1 MKASSAIS
9 FPFDSL
15 SMSVSGSGW
24 GLNSLQS
31 YRQTDA
37 LSRGRHYGPRRSR
50 TTWRTPFQRTA

>member
-37 LSRGRHYGPRRSR
+37 ISRSPHHPSLRSR